1 MSRSAGHPGPRPV
14 SGGAASPAAGPLD
27 GILVVAL
34 EQAVAA
40 PLATRHLADLGARVI
55 KIERPDEGDF
65 ARHYDDSVGPGFSS
79 WFVWLNRGK
88 ESVALDV
95 KSPHGRTVLAKLMA
109 RADVF
114 VHNLAPGAIDRLGFS
129 IADLRQRYPR
139 LITCSLSGYGPDG
152 PYRDRKAYDLLIQSE
167 AGLVSLTG
175 TPEQPAKAGVSV
187 ADIAGGM
194 YAYSGTLAALLR
206 RSQTG
211 QGSHVEVSLFDALC
225 EWLSHQ
231 RTLSQM
237 TGRLPK
243 RAGTR
248 HATIAPYGAFRC
260 ADGKDVVIAVQN
272 TREWRRLCDAI
283 GLPDLVE
290 DARFATNEQRV
301 ASLELD
307 ETIGRRVAQLTSDE
321 LIERLETAGL
331 AWGRVNDMHAVVAHP
346 QLEARDRWVEVGT
359 PAGAFPA
366 LRPPIDISGV
376 DVPIGDAPGLGQHTA
391 AVLAWLD
398 EPGDEPAG
406 DPADDHDEPAGESL
420 AGSDGSPDADRSR
433 APDPPTAAP
442 SASDPSTQG
451 VT

>member
-1 MSRSAGHPGPRPV
+1 MSQPTIVPGPEPV
-14 SGGAASPAAGPLD
+14 IGSASSPAVGPLD
-27 GILVVAL
+27 GVVVVAL

-55 KIERPDEGDF
+55 KIERPGEGDF

-95 KSPHGRTVLAKLMA
+95 KSSHGRTVLAKLLA

-114 VHNLAPGAIDRLGFS
+114 VHNLAPGAIDRLGFP
-129 IADLRQRYPR
+129 IDELHQRHPG

-175 TPEQPAKAGVSV
+175 TPQHPAKAGVSV

-211 QGSHVEVSLFDALC
+211 LGSHVEVSLFDALC

-243 RAGTR
+243 RAGAR

-260 ADGKDVVIAVQN
+260 GDGKDVVIAVQN
-272 TREWRRLCDAI
+272 TREWRRLCRSID
-283 GLPDLVE
+283 LPDLAE

-301 ASLELD
+301 ASPELD
-307 ETIGRRVAQLTSDE
+307 EVIAERLGQLTSDE
-321 LIERLETAGL
+321 LIERLESASL
-331 AWGRVNDMHAVVAHP
+331 AWGRVNDMHAVMAHP

-359 PAGAFPA
+359 PEGPFPA

-376 DVPIGDAPGLGQHTA
+376 DIPIGDAPGLGDHTE

-398 EPGDEPAG
+398 ESVDASDDASDEF
-406 DPADDHDEPAGESL
+406 
-420 AGSDGSPDADRSR
+420 PDTNGGA
-433 APDPPTAAP
+433 APDPPSADP
-442 SASDPSTQG
+442 PASDPSTQG
-451 VT
+451 VTSCPSP